1 LLDYVDSLSK
11 GHEPLKDDYV
21 ISVFSSILDD
31 QTIEPAV
38 AALMLQIPS
47 DKALY
52 GLLSKIDPHYVSK
65 ARKFARVMLNEALNE
80 NIYSKYNQLCFDEA
94 FLPSAE
100 QIGER
105 SLKNTLLSYLVLD
118 KGNGL
123 KTVYDQFQSATNMTD
138 KTSALNLLIN
148 HDKDDT
154 YASSALADFYNQYKN
169 ENLVVNLWLQ
179 LQATNQQPGGL
190 SRVQSLMEHESFTI
204 KNPNKV
210 RSLIGSFASSNHFN
224 FHDKLGTG
232 YEFLGEQILKLNT
245 LNPQVAARLVTP
257 LTRWSDYEEPYAN
270 LMKKQL
276 KVIKASP
283 GLVSDVYE
291 VVTKSL

>member
-1 LLDYVDSLSK
+1 MVLLDYVDSLIK

-80 NIYSKYNQLCFDEA
+80 NIYSKYNKLCFDEA

-100 QIGER
+100 QWVKKF
-105 SLKNTLLSYLVLD
+105 KNTLLSYLVLD

-138 KTSALNLLIN
+138 K
-148 HDKDDT
+148 
-154 YASSALADFYNQYKN
+154 
-169 ENLVVNLWLQ
+169 
-179 LQATNQQPGGL
+179 
-190 SRVQSLMEHESFTI
+190 
-204 KNPNKV
+204 
-210 RSLIGSFASSNHFN
+210 
-224 FHDKLGTG
+224 
-232 YEFLGEQILKLNT
+232 
-245 LNPQVAARLVTP
+245 RLH
-257 LTRWSDYEEPYAN
+257 LTC
-270 LMKKQL
+270 
-276 KVIKASP
+276 
-283 GLVSDVYE
+283 
-291 VVTKSL
+291 